1 MRDMASAVRAE
12 VEAIVPH
19 DEIERAHRAD
29 TLAWIA
35 SGAPLCR
42 TAKPATPPRHQVS
55 YFVVTDGTG
64 LLLVDH
70 RNAGLW
76 LPTGGHVEPEE
87 HPRETV
93 TRELV
98 EELGF
103 APPHPIGPPLMITQS
118 TTIGLTAGHVDV
130 SLWYVVTAPRSQ
142 ALQWD
147 IHEFVDARW
156 FDFADI
162 PITRSDPHIRR
173 FVTKL
178 RAS

>member
-1 MRDMASAVRAE
+1 MRDMASAIRAE

-19 DEIERAHRAD
+19 DQIERAHRVD

-42 TAKPATPPRHQVS
+42 TAKPATPPRHLVS

-76 LPTGGHVEPEE
+76 LPTGGHVEPGE

-93 TRELV
+93 ARELE

-103 APPHPIGPPLMITQS
+103 AAPHPIGPPLLITQS
-118 TTIGLTAGHVDV
+118 TTIGLTAGHIDV

-142 ALQWD
+142 ALNWD
-147 IHEFVDARW
+147 SHEFLDARW

-162 PITRSDPHIRR
+162 PIARSDPHMRR

>member
-1 MRDMASAVRAE
+1 M
-12 VEAIVPH
+12 VEAAKWKTVSFAFSGS
-19 DEIERAHRAD
+19 DSEITQHRPTKSLFD
-29 TLAWIA
+29 
-35 SGAPLCR
+35 SDDR
-42 TAKPATPPRHQVS
+42 TPTELPKSPCIGTCS
-55 YFVVTDGTG
+55 TDGRATVTG